1 MHWRMNAM
9 KRAIKCG
16 KLFDSIS
23 CKVLEDKVVI
33 IEDKTIYDVIDLRE
47 FAQEPDME
55 VIDLSDKFV
64 TPGLTDL
71 HVHSGMNGEGND
83 RMDLLHHTP
92 AELTLYSLKNVQQDL
107 YAGFTTLRDCGSQAF
122 VSVALRDAINKGDF
136 EGPRMFVSG
145 YSLGST
151 GGHADSHYAPG
162 VTCTAEEHPI
172 IDGPDSA
179 RKAARF
185 NLKNGADFLKFMST
199 GGVMSKGTTLGAQQ
213 LCDDEIAAI
222 IEIANLYGVHT
233 ATHAHGTNGIKAA
246 VRAGVTTVEHG
257 MILDEE
263 AIELMLEHGTYLTPT
278 IIAAERICVKG
289 PEMGLTPWMVEKA
302 NQALSHHEWG
312 FRQCLEKGV
321 PITFGTDS
329 ATPYNYHGKQGYE
342 FELLQRFGMDPH
354 KALVA
359 ATMTNAKVLGVDKT
373 QGSVEKGKVADLCAW
388 SCDPMEDVKTMQN
401 CLFVMKEGVVVKS

>member
-1 MHWRMNAM
+1 M

-16 KLFDSIS
+16 KLFDSQNG
-23 CKVLEDKVVI
+23 KVLEDKVVI

-122 VSVALRDAINKGDF
+122 VSVALRNAINKGDF

-145 YSLGST
+145 YALGST

-359 ATMTNAKVLGVDKT
+359 STMTNAKVLGVDKT

-401 CLFVMKEGVVVKS
+401 CLFVMKEGVVVKH

>member
-1 MHWRMNAM
+1 MNAM
-9 KRAIKCG
+9 KQAIKCG
-16 KLFDSIS
+16 KLFDSQNG
-23 CKVLEDKVVI
+23 KVLEDKVVI

-145 YSLGST
+145 YALGST

-222 IEIANLYGVHT
+222 IEIAKLYGVHT
-233 ATHAHGTNGIKAA
+233 ATHAHGTSGIKAA

-401 CLFVMKEGVVVKS
+401 CLFVMKEGVVVKH

>member
-1 MHWRMNAM
+1 MNAM

-263 AIELMLEHGTYLTPT
+263 AIQLMLEHGTYLTPT

-388 SCDPMEDVKTMQN
+388 SCDPMEDVKTMQS

>member
-1 MHWRMNAM
+1 MNAM

-16 KLFDSIS
+16 KLFDSQN

-263 AIELMLEHGTYLTPT
+263 AIQLMLEHGTYLTPT

-312 FRQCLEKGV
+312 FRQCLERGV

>member
-1 MHWRMNAM
+1 M

-263 AIELMLEHGTYLTPT
+263 AIQLMLEHGTYLTPT

-312 FRQCLEKGV
+312 FR
-321 PITFGTDS
+321 TDS

-388 SCDPMEDVKTMQN
+388 SCDPMENVKTMQN

>member
-1 MHWRMNAM
+1 MNAM

-222 IEIANLYGVHT
+222 IEIANLYGGHT
-233 ATHAHGTNGIKAA
+233 ATHAHGTNVIKAA

-263 AIELMLEHGTYLTPT
+263 AIQLMLEHGTYLTPT

-312 FRQCLEKGV
+312 FRQCLERGV

-401 CLFVMKEGVVVKS
+401 CLFVMKEGVVVKH

>member
-1 MHWRMNAM
+1 M

-16 KLFDSIS
+16 KLFDSQNG
-23 CKVLEDKVVI
+23 KVLEDKVVI

-122 VSVALRDAINKGDF
+122 VSVALRNAINKGDF

-145 YSLGST
+145 YALGST

-233 ATHAHGTNGIKAA
+233 ATHAHGTSGIKAA

-263 AIELMLEHGTYLTPT
+263 AVELMLEHGTYLTPT

-401 CLFVMKEGVVVKS
+401 CLFVMKEGVVVKH

>member
-1 MHWRMNAM
+1 M

-263 AIELMLEHGTYLTPT
+263 AIQLMLEHGTYLTPT

-312 FRQCLEKGV
+312 FRQCLERGV

-401 CLFVMKEGVVVKS
+401 CLFVMKEGVVVKH

>member
-1 MHWRMNAM
+1 M
-9 KRAIKCG
+9 KKAVKCG

-33 IEDKTIYDVIDLRE
+33 IQDKTIYDVIDLRE

-55 VIDLSDKFV
+55 VIDLSNKFV

>member
-1 MHWRMNAM
+1 MNAM

-16 KLFDSIS
+16 KLFDTQN

-33 IEDKTIYDVIDLRE
+33 IQDKTIYDVIDLRE

-263 AIELMLEHGTYLTPT
+263 AIQLMLEHGTYLTPT

-312 FRQCLEKGV
+312 FRQCLERGV

>member
-1 MHWRMNAM
+1 MNAM

-233 ATHAHGTNGIKAA
+233 ATHAHGTSGIKAA

-263 AIELMLEHGTYLTPT
+263 AIQLMLEHGTYLTPT

>member
-1 MHWRMNAM
+1 M

-16 KLFDSIS
+16 KLFDSQNG
-23 CKVLEDKVVI
+23 KVLEDKVVI

-145 YSLGST
+145 YALGST

-401 CLFVMKEGVVVKS
+401 CLFVMKEGVVVKH

>member
-1 MHWRMNAM
+1 M
-9 KRAIKCG
+9 KKAVKCG
-16 KLFDSIS
+16 KLFDTQN

-263 AIELMLEHGTYLTPT
+263 AIQLMLEHGTYLTPT

-312 FRQCLEKGV
+312 FRQCLERGV

-388 SCDPMEDVKTMQN
+388 SCDPMEDVKTMKN

>member
-1 MHWRMNAM
+1 MNAM

-16 KLFDSIS
+16 KLFDSIG

-33 IEDKTIYDVIDLRE
+33 IQDKTIYDVIDLRE

-263 AIELMLEHGTYLTPT
+263 AIQLMLEHGTYLTPT

-312 FRQCLEKGV
+312 FRQCLERGV

>member
-1 MHWRMNAM
+1 M

-16 KLFDSIS
+16 KLFDSQNG
-23 CKVLEDKVVI
+23 KVLEDKVVI

-71 HVHSGMNGEGND
+71 HVHSGMNGEGNE

-122 VSVALRDAINKGDF
+122 VSVALRNAINKGDF

-145 YSLGST
+145 YALGST

-263 AIELMLEHGTYLTPT
+263 AVELMLEHGTYLTPT

-401 CLFVMKEGVVVKS
+401 CLFVMMEGVVVKH

>member
-1 MHWRMNAM
+1 MNAM

-263 AIELMLEHGTYLTPT
+263 AIQLMLEHGTYLTPT

-312 FRQCLEKGV
+312 FRQCLERGV

>member
-1 MHWRMNAM
+1 M

-16 KLFDSIS
+16 KLFDTQN

-263 AIELMLEHGTYLTPT
+263 AIQLMLEHGTYLTPT

>member
-1 MHWRMNAM
+1 M

-16 KLFDSIS
+16 KLFDSQNG
-23 CKVLEDKVVI
+23 KVLEDKVVI

-122 VSVALRDAINKGDF
+122 VSVALRNAINKGDF

-145 YSLGST
+145 YALGST

-162 VTCTAEEHPI
+162 VTCSAEEHPI

-359 ATMTNAKVLGVDKT
+359 STMTNAKVLGVDKT

-401 CLFVMKEGVVVKS
+401 CLFVMKEGVVVKH

>member
-1 MHWRMNAM
+1 M

-16 KLFDSIS
+16 KLFDSQNG
-23 CKVLEDKVVI
+23 KVLEDKVVI

-145 YSLGST
+145 YALGST

-172 IDGPDSA
+172 IDGPASA

-401 CLFVMKEGVVVKS
+401 CLFVMKEGVVVKH

>member
-1 MHWRMNAM
+1 M

-16 KLFDSIS
+16 KLFDSQNG
-23 CKVLEDKVVI
+23 KVLEDKVVI
-33 IEDKTIYDVIDLRE
+33 IEDKTIYDVIDLRK

-122 VSVALRDAINKGDF
+122 VSVALRNAINKGDF

-145 YSLGST
+145 YALGST

-401 CLFVMKEGVVVKS
+401 CLFVMKEGVVVKH

>member
-1 MHWRMNAM
+1 MNAM

-16 KLFDSIS
+16 KLFDSQN

-263 AIELMLEHGTYLTPT
+263 AIQLMLEHGTYLTPT

>member
-1 MHWRMNAM
+1 M
-9 KRAIKCG
+9 KKAVKCG
-16 KLFDSIS
+16 KLFDTQN

-33 IEDKTIYDVIDLRE
+33 IQDKTIYDVIDLRE

-263 AIELMLEHGTYLTPT
+263 AIQLMLEHGTYLTPT

-312 FRQCLEKGV
+312 FRQCLERGV
-321 PITFGTDS
+321 PITFGTDA

-342 FELLQRFGMDPH
+342 FQLLQRFGMDPH

>member
-1 MHWRMNAM
+1 MNAM
-9 KRAIKCG
+9 KQAIKCG
-16 KLFDSIS
+16 KLFDSQNG
-23 CKVLEDKVVI
+23 KVLEDKVVI

-122 VSVALRDAINKGDF
+122 VSVALRNAINKGDF

-145 YSLGST
+145 YALGST

-162 VTCTAEEHPI
+162 VTCSAEEHPI

-233 ATHAHGTNGIKAA
+233 ATHAHGTKGIKAA

-263 AIELMLEHGTYLTPT
+263 AVELMLEHGTYLTPT

-401 CLFVMKEGVVVKS
+401 CLFVMKEGVVVKH

>member
-1 MHWRMNAM
+1 MNAM

-33 IEDKTIYDVIDLRE
+33 IQDKTIYDVIDLRE

-263 AIELMLEHGTYLTPT
+263 AIQLMLEHGTYLTPT

-312 FRQCLEKGV
+312 FRQCLERGV

>member
-1 MHWRMNAM
+1 MNAM

-16 KLFDSIS
+16 KLFDTQN

-33 IEDKTIYDVIDLRE
+33 IQDKTIYDVIDLRE

-263 AIELMLEHGTYLTPT
+263 AIQLMLEHGTYLTPT

-401 CLFVMKEGVVVKS
+401 CLFVMKEGVVVKH

>member
-1 MHWRMNAM
+1 M
-9 KRAIKCG
+9 KKAVKCG
-16 KLFDSIS
+16 KLFDTQN

-263 AIELMLEHGTYLTPT
+263 AIQLMLEHGTYLTPT

-312 FRQCLEKGV
+312 FRQCLERGV

-401 CLFVMKEGVVVKS
+401 CLFVMKEGVVVKH

>member
-1 MHWRMNAM
+1 M
-9 KRAIKCG
+9 KKAVKCG

-263 AIELMLEHGTYLTPT
+263 AIQLMLEHGTYLTPT

-401 CLFVMKEGVVVKS
+401 CLFVMKEGVVVKH

>member
-1 MHWRMNAM
+1 M

>member
-1 MHWRMNAM
+1 MNAM
-9 KRAIKCG
+9 KQAIKCG
-16 KLFDSIS
+16 KLFDSQNG
-23 CKVLEDKVVI
+23 KVLEDKVVI

-145 YSLGST
+145 YALGST

-263 AIELMLEHGTYLTPT
+263 AIELMLEHGTYLTPP

-401 CLFVMKEGVVVKS
+401 CLFVMKEGVVVKH

>member
-1 MHWRMNAM
+1 M

-16 KLFDSIS
+16 KLFDSQNG
-23 CKVLEDKVVI
+23 KVLEDKVVI

-122 VSVALRDAINKGDF
+122 VSVALRNAINKGDF

-145 YSLGST
+145 YALGST

-162 VTCTAEEHPI
+162 VTCSAEEHPI

-401 CLFVMKEGVVVKS
+401 CLFVMKEGVVVKH

>member
-1 MHWRMNAM
+1 MNAM
-9 KRAIKCG
+9 KKAVKCG
-16 KLFDSIS
+16 KLFDTQN

-33 IEDKTIYDVIDLRE
+33 IQDKTIYDVIDLRE

-263 AIELMLEHGTYLTPT
+263 AIQLMLEHGTYLTPT

-312 FRQCLEKGV
+312 FRQCLERGV

>member
-1 MHWRMNAM
+1 MNAM

-263 AIELMLEHGTYLTPT
+263 AIQLMLEHGTYLTPT

-312 FRQCLEKGV
+312 FRQCLERGV

-388 SCDPMEDVKTMQN
+388 SCDPMENVKTMQN

>member
-1 MHWRMNAM
+1 MNAM
-9 KRAIKCG
+9 KKAVKCG

-33 IEDKTIYDVIDLRE
+33 IQDKTIYDVIDLRE

-263 AIELMLEHGTYLTPT
+263 AIQLMLEHGTYLTPT

-312 FRQCLEKGV
+312 FRQCLERGV

-401 CLFVMKEGVVVKS
+401 CLFVMKEGVVVKH

>member
-1 MHWRMNAM
+1 M
-9 KRAIKCG
+9 KQAIKCG
-16 KLFDSIS
+16 KLFDSQNG
-23 CKVLEDKVVI
+23 KVLEDKVVI

-136 EGPRMFVSG
+136 EGPRMFVSC
-145 YSLGST
+145 YALGST

-162 VTCTAEEHPI
+162 VACTAEEHPI

-401 CLFVMKEGVVVKS
+401 CLFVMKEGVVVKH

>member
-1 MHWRMNAM
+1 MNAM

-83 RMDLLHHTP
+83 RMNLLHHTP

-263 AIELMLEHGTYLTPT
+263 AIQLMLEHGTYLTPT

-312 FRQCLEKGV
+312 FRQCLERGV

-359 ATMTNAKVLGVDKT
+359 ATMTNAKVLGVEKT

-401 CLFVMKEGVVVKS
+401 CLFVMKEGKVVKS

>member
-1 MHWRMNAM
+1 MNAM
-9 KRAIKCG
+9 KKAVKCG
-16 KLFDSIS
+16 KLFDTQN
-23 CKVLEDKVVI
+23 CKVLENKVVI

-263 AIELMLEHGTYLTPT
+263 AIQLMLEHGTYLTPT

-312 FRQCLEKGV
+312 FRQCLERGV

-401 CLFVMKEGVVVKS
+401 CLFVMKEGVVVKH